1 MMHPSKTRASVVSA
15 ALLLGL
21 ATLGSPR
28 TAQASPKF
36 PASMQK
42 ALNTHFARTDFC
54 VPLCTACHNTTKGGP
69 LDLNKFGNNLWI
81 YGPLPKG
88 DENAD
93 AKVAAAIDHYFKTP
107 PPPTVV
113 GQINGKWDSDEDKR
127 SDEDELAV
135 FDSPSL
141 PYASGENEFCPDIT
155 YGCGARIAAAP
166 PPVDRL
172 GLFSAGLLVL
182 GLAAVRRLKRSPHAG

>member
-15 ALLLGL
+15 ALLVGL
-21 ATLGSPR
+21 ATLGSAR
-28 TAQASPKF
+28 AAQASSAF

-42 ALNTHFARTDFC
+42 ALNTHFSRQDFC

-69 LDLNKFGNNLWI
+69 GDLNVFGKNLWI
-81 YGPLPKG
+81 NGPLPKG
-88 DENAD
+88 NENAD
-93 AKVAAAIDHYFKTP
+93 AKVATAIDAYFKKVP
-107 PPPTVV
+107 PATAPQV
-113 GQINGKWDSDEDKR
+113 NGKWDSDGDKR

-141 PYASGENEFCPDIT
+141 AYPSGEKEFCPDIA

-182 GLAAVRRLKRSPHAG
+182 GLAAVRRLKRTPRAG